1 MRTISFTQA
10 RANLKSVLDSAT
22 EDADCTIITRRD
34 AEDAVVMSLDH
45 YNSLVETLHLLR
57 GPANVAHLQRS
68 LEQYDTGE
76 VIERP
81 LLDA

>member
-1 MRTISFTQA
+1 MRTITFTQA
-10 RANLKSVLDSAT
+10 RANLKSVLDAAT

-57 GPANVAHLQRS
+57 NPANVAHLQRS
-68 LEQYDTGE
+68 LEQYDAGD

-81 LLDA
+81 LVDA